1 LVVVTALFAASIFGN
16 FEKSQT
22 LSEVEGAKPGRHVTV
37 SPDEGVPGLHGATWL
52 RGTAFPLV
60 FRGLSVSY

>member
-37 SPDEGVPGLHGATWL
+37 SPDEGVPGSMEPPRL

-60 FRGLSVSY
+60 FKGLSVSY